1 MSEASK
7 LIRKARIGI
16 LLVNLGTPDKPDSAS
31 IRRFLREFLSDPR
44 VVEIP
49 RFVWMM
55 ILHLFILPFR
65 PSKLVKNYKSIWT
78 EQGSPLLCIAY
89 KQQYK
94 LEALFNSN
102 KFKDKKSENRSD
114 YVFAT
119 AMSYGNPSIASALEQ
134 FKHQN
139 IEKLLILPL
148 YPQYSGSTTAAIFD
162 QVTCLLQGWR
172 NIPELRMIK
181 DYYNHPLY
189 IKALASSVREANKQ
203 QDNSPYHL
211 LMSFH
216 GIPIDYCKKGDPYN
230 DQCQQSA
237 KLLAQALN
245 LKDTQWS
252 ISFQSLFGK
261 AEWLKPYTNE
271 TLSKM
276 PQQGIDDLNIICP
289 GFSNDCLE
297 TLDEIEVENKQIFV
311 DGGGK
316 TYHYI
321 PALNDS
327 SEHITLLSE
336 LIKSH
341 TLNW

>member
-1 MSEASK
+1 MEDD
-7 LIRKARIGI
+7 IRQFRRAGTIGV

-49 RFVWMM
+49 RMLWLL

-65 PSKLVKNYKSIWT
+65 PQKLVKAYRSIWT
-78 EQGSPLLCIAY
+78 EEGAPLLVIAY
-89 KQQYK
+89 KQQKK
-94 LEALFNSN
+94 LEQLFQNSIGQQ
-102 KFKDKKSENRSD
+102 DK
-114 YVFAT
+114 YIFAT
-119 AMSYGNPSIASALEQ
+119 AMSYGNPSISSALDE
-134 FKHQN
+134 FKNKN
-139 IEKLLILPL
+139 IEKLLLVPM

-162 QVTCLLQGWR
+162 QVTDILQSWR

-189 IKALASSVREANKQ
+189 IKALADSVSHTKN
-203 QDNSPYHL
+203 NHPHL
-211 LMSFH
+211 VMSFH
-216 GIPIDYCKKGDPYN
+216 GIPIDYCTKGDPYN
-230 DQCQQSA
+230 DQCQKTAS
-237 KLLAQALN
+237 LLAESLN
-245 LKDTQWS
+245 LQDHQWT

-261 AEWLKPYTNE
+261 AEWLKPYTNK

-276 PQQGIDDLNIICP
+276 PQQGIKDINIICP

-297 TLDEIEVENKQIFV
+297 TLEEIKVENKQVFM
-311 DGGGK
+311 DAGGE

-327 SEHITLLSE
+327 DEHIQ
-336 LIKSH
+336 LIKTLVETH
-341 TLNW
+341 TQNW